1 MCTMRTVARHVI
13 GALTST
19 LNWYLFHF
27 TLSLMGGV
35 RGSSLLSWQHD
46 RCEADQRVCRPKLY
60 FSDLKRPFSMIVR
73 LIASVLVVLPAC
85 FLYHEVESSSRCAEV
100 VREAA
105 MSGNYLLLSSSALRS
120 AGCLVSRANRTEA
133 LIPSAF
139 MSRARNGGAKST
151 ARSYSEHP
159 AIPSAF
165 TFRLA
170 AASAGKRTA
179 PRPPKFGQDHWSY
192 SSAHEKPSPPYVR
205 STKPDSGE
213 DAFFM
218 TTVGGD
224 KHHVAFGLAD
234 GVGGWQDQGVDPSD
248 FSHGLCGL
256 MAGTAYIHEGLEDGK
271 LPKPRALMQT
281 AYDAVIANPRII
293 AGGCTASLAV
303 IDGDGHMEA
312 AK

>member
-1 MCTMRTVARHVI
+1 MPGTQFASTDVSWVI
-13 GALTST
+13 SV
-19 LNWYLFHF
+19 H
-27 TLSLMGGV
+27 LSIPLSV
-35 RGSSLLSWQHD
+35 EHDYSSGLLLSWHD
-46 RCEADQRVCRPKLY
+46 DLRGPDQRDCLPTFY
-60 FSDLKRPFSMIVR
+60 FSDLKRPFSMIVK
-73 LIASVLVVLPAC
+73 LIVSALVVLPAC
-85 FLYHEVESSSRCAEV
+85 LLYNEVESGPRCTEV

-133 LIPSAF
+133 LSPAAF
-139 MSRARNGGAKST
+139 MSRARKGGAKQT
-151 ARSYSEHP
+151 PRSYSEQP
-159 AIPSAF
+159 AVSSAF

-170 AASAGKRTA
+170 AAAAGKRTA
-179 PRPPKFGQDHWSY
+179 PRPPKFGQDYWSY

-256 MAGTAYIHEGLEDGK
+256 MAGTAYIHEGLEEGRI
-271 LPKPRALMQT
+271 PKPRALMQT

-303 IDGDGHMEA
+303 IDGNGNMEA